1 MWGVGRKEQWQVE
14 KYALIRVD
22 DGVVH
27 FLEEQQDIAPL
38 QLTAP
43 TTWPSASMPST

>member
-22 DGVVH
+22 DV
-27 FLEEQQDIAPL
+27 
-38 QLTAP
+38 
-43 TTWPSASMPST
+43 WSMFWKNSRT